1 MSSVILPYYFMST
14 SGLCEHNRPAMES
27 KFNTSPLALVSGR
40 SEFPQLMLY
49 SYFGTLAAWQL
60 CPFCLF
66 GSVL

>member
-1 MSSVILPYYFMST
+1 MSVTAI
-14 SGLCEHNRPAMES
+14 GLLWKC

-40 SEFPQLMLY
+40 SEFPELMLY